1 MAIST
6 KILAAA
12 MLASIA
18 VSAAP
23 AFAQA
28 LDASQ
33 KPERLEP
40 ELWAG
45 KSLGPASASLTDN
58 PSRFDDNVYK
68 PADRDAGNLVEKT
81 WQTRHPEADA
91 AAAAAA
97 ATPAEVRDPN
107 HVVRMPG
114 PQPADRNAA
123 YYDSF
128 SAFFAGTPSRPA
140 QRS

>member
-1 MAIST
+1 MMALST
-6 KILAAA
+6 KMFAAA
-12 MLASIA
+12 VLASIA
-18 VSAAP
+18 ATVTAAAP
-23 AFAQA
+23 AFAQST
-28 LDASQ
+28 DVSQ

-45 KSLGPASASLTDN
+45 KSLGAPSASLTDN

-81 WQTRHPEADA
+81 WSSRHPEGSATATAADA
-91 AAAAAA
+91 
-97 ATPAEVRDPN
+97 RDPN

-123 YYDSF
+123 YYDSL